1 VTHRSP
7 LEPFR
12 STPEELR
19 DRLVAERNGTP
30 FLVLR
35 DDTDTQRIVDLGPA
49 GERVTLGRSTGC
61 DVALV
66 WDPKVSRL
74 HAELERVGRE
84 WVVVDDGLSSNGT
97 HVSGTRIVGRRRLQH
112 GDVIRVGDTMLAFCA
127 PGDGTRGPTLADDL
141 RVAAAS
147 VTDAQRK
154 VLVALCRPFK
164 DGVTDAVPATN
175 PQIAAELFLTV
186 AAVKSHM
193 RAMFGAFGLEDL
205 PQSEKRRRLVAAA
218 LGSGLVNDSE
228 L

>member
-19 DRLVAERNGTP
+19 ERLVAERNGTP

-35 DDTDTQRIVDLGPA
+35 DDLDTQRIVELQGD
-49 GERVTLGRSTGC
+49 RVTLGRSVGC
-61 DVALV
+61 DVALA
-66 WDPKVSRL
+66 WDPKISRL

-84 WVVVDDGLSSNGT
+84 WIVVDDGLSSNGT

-112 GDVIRVGDTMLAFCA
+112 GDVIRLGDTMVAFCA
-127 PGDGTRGPTLADDL
+127 PGEGGGGTTLADDL

-147 VTDAQRK
+147 VTEAQRK

-175 PQIAAELFLTV
+175 PQIAAELYLTV

-193 RAMFGAFGLEDL
+193 RAMFGAFGLEEL

-218 LGSGLVNDSE
+218 LGSGLVQDNE